1 LRARTNPTELT
12 TAMGTKRADTRRAK
26 SIVNPSGVKIRDPER
41 LSRFVFEG
49 RAGAP
54 RRI

>member
-1 LRARTNPTELT
+1 
-12 TAMGTKRADTRRAK
+12 MGTKRADTRRAK

-41 LSRFVFEG
+41 LSRFVFERRG
-49 RAGAP
+49 GAP